1 MVLSSF
7 YLDKCIL
14 SQIDSVSKLLT
25 NQSMSVFIAAV
36 ATTNIAAATTTPA
49 LKTLAAAAATNA
61 ATTTTPALKTL
72 AAAAATPA
80 AATKNVV
87 AAAAT
92 ITVATITFLHDNET
106 NIRIL

>member
-14 SQIDSVSKLLT
+14 CQIDSVSKLLT

-36 ATTNIAAATTTPA
+36 ATKNIAAAITTPA
-49 LKTLAAAAATNA
+49 LTTLAAAAATNA
-61 ATTTTPALKTL
+61 ATTTTPA
-72 AAAAATPA
+72 

-87 AAAAT
+87 VAAAAT
-92 ITVATITFLHDNET
+92 TTVTTITFLQDNET
-106 NIRIL
+106 NNHIL